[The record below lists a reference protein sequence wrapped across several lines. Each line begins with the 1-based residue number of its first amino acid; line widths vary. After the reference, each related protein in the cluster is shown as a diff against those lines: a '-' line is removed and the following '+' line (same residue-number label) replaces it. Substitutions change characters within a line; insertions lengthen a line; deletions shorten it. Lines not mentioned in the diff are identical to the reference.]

1 MDDERIRVVMVETG
15 GWGGIH
21 HYAYGLC
28 DALRRQPVVL
38 ELLTHEQYE
47 LAERPHNFQRVH
59 FFRRENY
66 LRTLGRLWR
75 RWRDRRPQV
84 LHVQSLLAPR
94 KDWLLF
100 LLCRA
105 LGIRIVLTAHNI
117 LPHELRFFEG
127 CFYRHYYRLAQA
139 VIVHSMENK
148 QRLLEQAPEL
158 DQGKVFVVPHGNY
171 AHFRDLE
178 LGRDE
183 ARRQLGLP
191 AGRQM
196 VLFLGAIRP
205 YKGVDLLL
213 QAVGAVRQS
222 CPQALF
228 VVAGHVLRGRREDY
242 EQLAV
247 SLGLGPDDL
256 LLRFAYLSTAEAI
269 AYVCASDLVV
279 LPYRK
284 IYQSG
289 ILFLAG
295 SFGRPVLA
303 TRVGSFPETIE
314 EGRSGWLVEP
324 GDLAGLQQVLVGVL
338 QEPQRLVE
346 VGAYARHLAHTRH
359 SWDDIARQTVRV
371 YERAHAG
378 AA

>member
-1 MDDERIRVVMVETG
+1 MDDERARVVMVETG

-28 DALRRQPVVL
+28 DALGRQPVVL

-66 LRTLGRLWR
+66 LRTLWRLWR
-75 RWRDRRPQV
+75 RWRDHRPQI

-117 LPHELRFFEG
+117 MPHELRFFEAG
-127 CFYRHYYRLAQA
+127 FYRCYYRLAHA
-139 VIVHSMENK
+139 VIVHSAENK
-148 QRLLEQAPEL
+148 KRLLAQAPGL
-158 DQGKVFVVPHGNY
+158 NQGKIFVIPHGNY
-171 AHFRDLE
+171 AHFCDLE

-183 ARRQLGLP
+183 ARRRLGLP
-191 AGRQM
+191 VERQLA
-196 VLFLGAIRP
+196 LFLGAIRP

-213 QAVGAVRQS
+213 QAVRAVRRS

-228 VVAGHVLRGRREDY
+228 VVAGHVLRGRKEDY
-242 EQLAV
+242 EQLAAAQ
-247 SLGLGPDDL
+247 GLGPDDL
-256 LLRFAYLSTAEAI
+256 VTRFAYLSTAEAI

-279 LPYRK
+279 LPYRE

-314 EGRSGWLVEP
+314 DGRSGWLVEP
-324 GDLAGLQQVLVGVL
+324 GDLAGLQQALVRVL
-338 QEPQRLVE
+338 QEPQTLAKA
-346 VGAYARHLAHTRH
+346 GMYARHLADTRH
-359 SWDDIARQTVRV
+359 SWDDIARQTVRA
-371 YERAHAG
+371 YEWTRTGVA
-378 AA
+378 